1 MTNNTIRGIPMIN
14 IKTDKGALR
23 VKHKEYS
30 TDTNTDH
37 FKLTLVFTYKGQ
49 AYSFDLGRY
58 FSEYKAIQKIKQY
71 LKVV

>member
-1 MTNNTIRGIPMIN
+1 MIN
-14 IKTDKGALR
+14 IKTNRGSVR
-23 VKHKEYS
+23 VKHKEAS
-30 TDTNTDH
+30 ADTNTGH
-37 FKLTLVFTYKGQ
+37 FKLTLVFTYKDQ